1 MPLPILTEYTIV
13 CDTRGT
19 SLISIKSSNLIL
31 HPLILHAVK
40 RKDFYT
46 EAAPLTLSSL
56 IGMGGGPMMILG
68 LVAMGLVFAL
78 PKITAA
84 LDPDAQRELAESR
97 AKMQKRMAAF
107 QSGDVSALLQQK
119 DETPAT
125 GKSGAVT
132 AK

>member
-1 MPLPILTEYTIV
+1 M
-13 CDTRGT
+13 
-19 SLISIKSSNLIL
+19 
-31 HPLILHAVK
+31 HPLILRAVA

-56 IGMGGGPMMILG
+56 IGMGGPMMILG
-68 LVAMGLVFAL
+68 VLAMGLVFAL

-107 QSGDVSALLQQK
+107 HSGDMASLLQK
-119 DETPAT
+119 DEPS
-125 GKSGAVT
+125 GKTQAVT